1 MEPLD
6 QAVRLGVV
14 GGGVYIF
21 DRQRL
26 PQFRPKR
33 GSELGTAVGGE
44 VGGDAEPGNP
54 TPDERVRACRRGD
67 VLPIKPTLQVLT

>member
-1 MEPLD
+1 MWQPAHPACGLPCGHQRRLERPVKPLD

-14 GGGVYIF
+14 GGGVDIF

-33 GSELGTAVGGE
+33 GGELGAAVRGE
-44 VGGDAEPGNP
+44 VGGD
-54 TPDERVRACRRGD
+54 R
-67 VLPIKPTLQVLT
+67 